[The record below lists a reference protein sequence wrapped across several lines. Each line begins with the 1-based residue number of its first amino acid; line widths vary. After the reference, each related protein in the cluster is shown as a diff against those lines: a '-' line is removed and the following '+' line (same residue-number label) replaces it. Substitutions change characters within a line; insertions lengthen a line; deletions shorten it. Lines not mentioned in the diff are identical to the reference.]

1 MTVRST
7 LVPRTWANSGLDLH
21 LEPAGTRIR
30 AGLETALR
38 DAVREGRL
46 APGTRLPA
54 SRTLAGDLGIAR
66 NTVTEAYSQLVAEGW
81 LLPRPGSGT
90 YVAELIPVSRA
101 PAATAAAAP
110 HSGQG
115 AIAGRPPRYDLTPGR
130 SDLAAFP
137 RSAWLAAA
145 RRALATAPAH
155 ALGYTDPR
163 GLPELRT
170 VIAEYL
176 ARARGVR
183 ADPGRVVICAGFTQ
197 GWGLICGVLHNR
209 GVRSIAME
217 THGVADHRRI
227 AESHRLQIRDLPVDR
242 DGAVIEPHDARAIL
256 LTPAHQFPLGMALA
270 PPRRAHAIAWA
281 KEHSG
286 FVIEDDYDGEFRYDR
301 RPVGALQALAPE
313 HVVYAGTAS
322 KSLAPGLRLGWLVL
336 PAELVDS
343 VAEAQALALG
353 GVSAIDQLTLAQL
366 IASGGYDRHIRRARQ
381 TQRRRRDQLLGTVAR
396 HSKHI
401 RISGIAAGLHALVTL
416 PTGVS
421 EAAVIEA
428 AAKRGLALDGLAR
441 FTTGKPPQP
450 GALVIGYGTPPQHS
464 YTAALARL
472 DATLT
477 ETIRPGAPPTQGQPR
492 RRASAASRS

>member
-1 MTVRST
+1 
-7 LVPRTWANSGLDLH
+7 VPKPWTNSGLDLH
-21 LEPAGTRIR
+21 LERNGTRVR

-38 DAVREGRL
+38 DAVRAGRL

-54 SRTLAGDLGIAR
+54 SRTLASDLGIAR
-66 NTVTEAYSQLVAEGW
+66 NTVTEAYSQLIAEGW
-81 LLPRPGSGT
+81 LVARQGSGT
-90 YVAELIPVSRA
+90 RVAEILPVAR
-101 PAATAAAAP
+101 AAAATP
-110 HSGQG
+110 SRTSQG
-115 AIAGRPPRYDLTPGR
+115 AIAERPPLYDLTPGR
-130 SDLAAFP
+130 PELAAFP
-137 RSAWLAAA
+137 RSAWLTAA
-145 RRALATAPAH
+145 RRALAAAPAH
-155 ALGYTDPR
+155 TLGYTDPR

-170 VIAEYL
+170 AVAEYL
-176 ARARGVR
+176 ARARGVS
-183 ADPGRVVICAGFTQ
+183 ADPDRVVICAGFTQ

-227 AESHRLQIRDLPVDR
+227 ARSHRLRIRDLAVDPG
-242 DGAVIEPHDARAIL
+242 GAVIEPDDAGAIL

-270 PPRRAHAIAWA
+270 PPRRAQAVAWA
-281 KEHSG
+281 KERG
-286 FVIEDDYDGEFRYDR
+286 GLVIEDDYDGEFRYDR
-301 RPVGALQALAPE
+301 HPVGAMQALAPE

-366 IASGGYDRHIRRARQ
+366 IASGSYDRHLRRARL
-381 TQRRRRDQLLGTVAR
+381 TQRRRRDRLLAMVAR
-396 HSKHI
+396 HSTHV
-401 RISGIAAGLHALVTL
+401 RVTGIAAGLHALVTL

-421 EAAVIEA
+421 ETAVIDA
-428 AAKRGLALDGLAR
+428 AARRGLALNGLAR
-441 FTTGKPPQP
+441 FTTGKPPDP
-450 GALVIGYGTPPQHS
+450 GALIIGYGTPPEHS

-477 ETIRPGAPPTQGQPR
+477 ETLSPSQPAARSAPARPS
-492 RRASAASRS
+492 SAASRTYR